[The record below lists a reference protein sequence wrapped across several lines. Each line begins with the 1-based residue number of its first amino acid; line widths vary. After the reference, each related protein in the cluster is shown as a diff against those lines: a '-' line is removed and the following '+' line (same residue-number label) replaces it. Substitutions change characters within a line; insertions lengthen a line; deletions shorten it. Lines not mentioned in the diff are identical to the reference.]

1 MEVRAGYR
9 LVARGETHKVRN
21 DECGPEGTRIG
32 HRKTKQRDGRGKE
45 GEWTPRRRGCL
56 DRDSA
61 GPVVAMVV
69 SVSLMSGSEQARP
82 IRRNRGRPRPAS
94 SRLILMKVGV
104 SRDGHADMSQNGTRG
119 SRWSD
124 DEMH

>member
-1 MEVRAGYR
+1 MEVRAGNW
-9 LVARGETHKVRN
+9 LVVRGETHKVRN
-21 DECGPEGTRIG
+21 DECGPEELESVTANEATR
-32 HRKTKQRDGRGKE
+32 RARE
-45 GEWTPRRRGCL
+45 RRRVAR
-56 DRDSA
+56 DRA

-94 SRLILMKVGV
+94 SRLNLMKVGV